1 MSTTTKKKS
10 GKKSVFIIIG
20 IVLAVFIIAII
31 GISAVLN
38 NLIKNAGLT
47 VDAAH
52 PVYQDISSDV
62 TTSGTISSANIT
74 TYTGAI
80 NATINDVNIKPGQTI
95 KKGDL
100 LLTYDTASLEDQ
112 YNEAFL
118 TARSSRLTN
127 QATVDASN
135 KTSADITQAQQKAD
149 SLKSQIA
156 AIQAEITNLRN
167 TDTGEDPNQDL
178 TASLAEKRTR
188 LDAVLNEIQTILDTK
203 PAAEDLAKNQDYIN
217 KCNERDTLTA
227 SIANLEAILK
237 TLPDNSTSIM
247 AAIEAKNAEL
257 SDLQTQLS
265 QQEATIDSAQAG
277 LLTSTQKE
285 QINVSNQLANMQ
297 VEAAATS
304 LEEGRQGIVA
314 EQDGIIT
321 SVEVT
326 KGSATATGTPLFT
339 IADDSQMKVTVPLS
353 KKDLAAVA
361 LNQKAT
367 ITVLDHTYEGTVTYI
382 SRIATTG
389 ANGATNIDAE
399 VTISNPDENLVLGLD
414 AKVVIHTASVT
425 NVLSIPNLAV
435 NVDTTGSFVYA
446 VDNGIVT
453 KKYIETGV
461 SDVNNC
467 QILSGLTTDDIV
479 ITNVS
484 AGIEE
489 GLPAI
494 PNIADPAESDA
505 ATPANSDVKPDA
517 SSDDSRSN

>member
-1 MSTTTKKKS
+1 M
-10 GKKSVFIIIG
+10 
-20 IVLAVFIIAII
+20 
-31 GISAVLN
+31 
-38 NLIKNAGLT
+38 
-47 VDAAH
+47 DAAH

-112 YNEAFL
+112 YNEASL

-265 QQEATIDSAQAG
+265 QQEATIDSAQADVIKELGFGESLVMLILTALLAIIIIICGFFIIYTVYFRFLKILIIVPLGAIACSTMAGNRMVSHTMSTYCKYFLSCVFEAVTMALAIVVCNAFINAG
-277 LLTSTQKE
+277 LPSFT
-285 QINVSNQLANMQ
+285 
-297 VEAAATS
+297 
-304 LEEGRQGIVA
+304 
-314 EQDGIIT
+314 
-321 SVEVT
+321 
-326 KGSATATGTPLFT
+326 GSYADWAQTLIYLCEMTFT
-339 IADDSQMKVTVPLS
+339 IAMTVGSVKGAQTLTS
-353 KKDLAAVA
+353 KAF
-361 LNQKAT
+361 
-367 ITVLDHTYEGTVTYI
+367 
-382 SRIATTG
+382 
-389 ANGATNIDAE
+389 
-399 VTISNPDENLVLGLD
+399 GL
-414 AKVVIHTASVT
+414 
-425 NVLSIPNLAV
+425 
-435 NVDTTGSFVYA
+435 
-446 VDNGIVT
+446 
-453 KKYIETGV
+453 
-461 SDVNNC
+461 
-467 QILSGLTTDDIV
+467 
-479 ITNVS
+479 
-484 AGIEE
+484 
-489 GLPAI
+489 
-494 PNIADPAESDA
+494 
-505 ATPANSDVKPDA
+505 
-517 SSDDSRSN
+517 

>member
-47 VDAAH
+47 VDATH

-112 YNEAFL
+112 YNEASL

-297 VEAAATS
+297 VEAATS

-389 ANGATNIDAE
+389 ANG
-399 VTISNPDENLVLGLD
+399 
-414 AKVVIHTASVT
+414 
-425 NVLSIPNLAV
+425 
-435 NVDTTGSFVYA
+435 SFVYA

-453 KKYIETGV
+453 KKYIEAGV

-484 AGIEE
+484 SGIEE

-505 ATPANSDVKPDA
+505 ATPANSDAKPDA
-517 SSDDSRSN
+517 SSDDNRSN

>member
-10 GKKSVFIIIG
+10 GKKTVFIIIG
-20 IVLAVFIIAII
+20 IVLAVLIIAIV

-47 VDAAH
+47 VDATH

-112 YNEAFL
+112 YNEASL
-118 TARSSRLTN
+118 TARSSQLTN

-135 KTSADITQAQQKAD
+135 KTSADITQAKQKAD

-156 AIQAEITNLRN
+156 AIQAEITNLQN
-167 TDTGEDPNQDL
+167 ADTGEDPSQDL
-178 TASLAEKRTR
+178 TAALAEKRTR
-188 LDAVLNEIQTILDTK
+188 LDTVLNEIQAILDTK
-203 PAAEDLAKNQDYIN
+203 PAAEDLARNQDYIN

-237 TLPDNSTSIM
+237 TLP

-257 SDLQTQLS
+257 SDLQAQLS

-339 IADDSQMKVTVPLS
+339 IADDSQMKVPVPLS

-367 ITVLDHTYEGTVTYI
+367 ITVFDHTHAGTVTYI
-382 SRIATTG
+382 SRIATPR
-389 ANGATNIDAE
+389 AKGATNIDAE

-494 PNIADPAESDA
+494 PNIADPAEADATATDNSDA
-505 ATPANSDVKPDA
+505 KPDA
-517 SSDDSRSN
+517 STDANQSN